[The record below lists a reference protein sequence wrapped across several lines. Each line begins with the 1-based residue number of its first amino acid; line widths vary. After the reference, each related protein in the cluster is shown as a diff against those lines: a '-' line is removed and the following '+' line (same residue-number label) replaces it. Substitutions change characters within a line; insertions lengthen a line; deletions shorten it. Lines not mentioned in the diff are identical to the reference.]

1 VSSLGG
7 LIVFAVLTAVS
18 LAVMGYMV
26 IFMVTHNQL
35 FMERV
40 KYVEKI
46 GERCK
51 GYLEIESMEKLQD
64 NRTVEAVIKNVGA
77 GSIPVEDFD
86 EIDLIMIY
94 RNSNGSVRAEWL
106 PYDPSGDLEKGWRV
120 LNITYHGVDEL
131 KNPVA
136 AIARVN
142 SVIKDPIGILIHPS
156 FLILSSGWI
165 NPSNRAVKN
174 LSSFIDPS
182 MLMTYAAARSD
193 SWLSCLTCGRYIP

>member
-64 NRTVEAVIKNVGA
+64 NWTVEAVIKNVGA

-106 PYDPSGDLEKGWRV
+106 PYDPSGDLERGWRV

-136 AIARVN
+136 E
-142 SVIKDPIGILIHPS
+142 D
-156 FLILSSGWI
+156 
-165 NPSNRAVKN
+165 
-174 LSSFIDPS
+174 
-182 MLMTYAAARSD
+182 
-193 SWLSCLTCGRYIP
+193 LSCGFWDDEESLAIRAWTCEDQDIADEFMLIMVAPNGVRTR